1 LWAKAATAGGSLE
14 PAVITQAICGMSFA
28 APGGESK
35 IDPDTLRSWLTVR
48 I

>member
-1 LWAKAATAGGSLE
+1 
-14 PAVITQAICGMSFA
+14 MSFA